1 MMRFHLMEISPTMA
15 SALTTE
21 SNMSRYMY
29 ITVVM
34 SKNTALC
41 TMMETDLQKNGKES
55 KWNLNKIGYHI
66 SSRASNRATIA
77 DFDNR
82 VPSTDFIARLIG
94 FNLEIFQKIFYIS
107 KLFFLIN

>member
-34 SKNTALC
+34 SKNAALC

-55 KWNLNKIGYHI
+55 KWNLNKVGYHI
-66 SSRASNRATIA
+66 SS
-77 DFDNR
+77 
-82 VPSTDFIARLIG
+82 
-94 FNLEIFQKIFYIS
+94 YILT
-107 KLFFLIN
+107 KLFRPIRWHFALLILPLNSMFTLKLWMDN